1 MDPSDS
7 SGLILPNNEVMIRL
21 VLTPGQSKL
30 FENDGLLWA
39 RKEKDG
45 WIKRRDAKI
54 HQFSDSN

>member
-45 WIKRRDAKI
+45 WSKRRDAKI